1 MPKASKKQPSKPM
14 IILQAA
20 PGTARIVGK
29 GHIITNMIRINPIMI
44 NVIFFISRT
53 STNFDC
59 YTANKHCETHHNACF
74 SLI

>member
-14 IILQAA
+14 IILQTA

-44 NVIFFISRT
+44 NVIFFINRT
-53 STNFDC
+53 SANFDC
-59 YTANKHCETHHNACF
+59 YTANRHWETHHNACF

>member
-1 MPKASKKQPSKPM
+1 M

-29 GHIITNMIRINPIMI
+29 GHIRINPIMI

-59 YTANKHCETHHNACF
+59 YTANRHCETHHNACF

>member
-14 IILQAA
+14 IILQTA
-20 PGTARIVGK
+20 PGTAKIVGK

-44 NVIFFISRT
+44 NVIFFINRT
-53 STNFDC
+53 SANFDC
-59 YTANKHCETHHNACF
+59 YTANRHWETHHNACF